1 MFGHWAITSLVHAHI
16 NPFLSTGFTV
26 VIIHNQQYEILI
38 WSTSSKYRVL
48 KFVVHINNEVKNKT
62 TTVDTEVVDY
72 NRGDLYMVS
81 KKKNQQ
87 KIHTPNTVSSLQT
100 HQSMTKGQE
109 VSLERSREVVAHWLA
124 WSVEPRPGVGVV
136 GEAELRSNMGS
147 PWCCVEGSLVPSPW
161 RSWGARYRGDE
172 DRPLLYQRQH

>member
-38 WSTSSKYRVL
+38 WSTSSKYQVL
-48 KFVVHINNEVKNKT
+48 KFVVHINNEVKNKPPQLIQKWWIT
-62 TTVDTEVVDY
+62 TEVTFTWS
-72 NRGDLYMVS
+72 R
-81 KKKNQQ
+81 KKPH
-87 KIHTPNTVSSLQT
+87 IHKPNTVSSLRT

-109 VSLERSREVVAHWLA
+109 VSPERSREVVAHWLA